1 MTPQSSSSKL
11 ESEKALREIREKQ
24 LAHITPIVDAL
35 KKCMVNLVAI
45 RSQHKLLSSVSLG
58 LYEEVDKLAKKA
70 PAEPVTDLVL
80 TQVNDVIREIK
91 GLVKDDPYV
100 QRLQEFVPA
109 GDNQEQR
116 DFVVVLRQLRQGL
129 QRFEETITPKI
140 TDFSK
145 KLEEATTI
153 KLALQ
158 VYLKGKRAVSPNDVD
173 EFSFGHSK
181 IWFSGHYGDE
191 HFDWDR
197 LDKIDFDTYF
207 PAC

>member
-1 MTPQSSSSKL
+1 
-11 ESEKALREIREKQ
+11 
-24 LAHITPIVDAL
+24 
-35 KKCMVNLVAI
+35 MVNLTAI

-129 QRFEETITPKI
+129 QRFEEAITPKI
-140 TDFSK
+140 TDFSN

-153 KLALQ
+153 KLALRIFID
-158 VYLKGKRAVSPNDVD
+158 GKRQVSPDD
-173 EFSFGHSK
+173 IDKFSFGHSD
-181 IWFSGHYGDE
+181 IWFSGHFGDE
-191 HFDWDR
+191 HFNWDR
-197 LDKIDFDTYF
+197 LDKIDFETYF
-207 PAC
+207 PTC